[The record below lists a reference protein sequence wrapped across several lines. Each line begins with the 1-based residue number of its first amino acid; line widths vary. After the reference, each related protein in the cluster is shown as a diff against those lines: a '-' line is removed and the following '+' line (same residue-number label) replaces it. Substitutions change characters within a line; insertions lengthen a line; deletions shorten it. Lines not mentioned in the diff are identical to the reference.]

1 MAFYHFLPPTTA
13 QMGYYYWV
21 SFFIVGLGLKVN
33 VRVVLIVMIIGSHR
47 EEEEMNT
54 FCMPGIVISAVYALP
69 QILQLRKV
77 KNRHIDENKLK
88 CL

>member
-21 SFFIVGLGLKVN
+21 SFFIVSLGLKVN

-47 EEEEMNT
+47 EEEMNT
-54 FCMPGIVISAVYALP
+54 WYMSGIVLSAVQALP
-69 QILQLRKV
+69 QILQSRNV
-77 KNRHIDENKLK
+77 KDGHVVENKLK
-88 CL
+88 CI